1 MRVLISGASGLVGS
15 ALAERLS
22 ETGVQP
28 RRAADG
34 SEPGRVAPDGLLSGP
49 HQVVRLVRS
58 EPKSDTSEISRES
71 EIFWDPSAGQLSPR
85 ALEGFDAVVHLAG
98 ENIAQGR
105 WTAEKKARIRDSR
118 VQGTR
123 LLCGALAE
131 TARRPKVLVSASAV
145 GYYGDRGDE
154 ELHETSPPGSG
165 FLAEVCRAWEAATEP
180 SAAAGIRVVC
190 VRLGVVVARHGGALA
205 RMLPLFRFGLGGR
218 LGSGRQY
225 MSWIALAD
233 AVEAICHAIAT
244 ETLSG
249 PVNLVA
255 PNPVTNRQ
263 FTKALGRALHRPT
276 LFPAP
281 AFMLRLALG
290 EMADALLLS
299 SARVLPRRL
308 LATGFRFHAAHLENA
323 LTARRH

>member
-1 MRVLISGASGLVGS
+1 MRVLISGASGLIGS
-15 ALAERLS
+15 ALVQRL
-22 ETGVQP
+22 TGT
-28 RRAADG
+28 DD
-34 SEPGRVAPDGLLSGP
+34 EPGRHAPALI
-49 HQVVRLVRS
+49 VRLVRS
-58 EPKSDTSEISRES
+58 EPRPDTSEISRES
-71 EIFWDPSAGQLSPR
+71 EIFWDPSTGELDPP

-98 ENIAQGR
+98 ENIARGR
-105 WTAEKKARIRDSR
+105 WTAEKRARIRDSR
-118 VQGTR
+118 VRGTR

-154 ELHETSPPGSG
+154 DLDETSPAGSG
-165 FLAEVCRAWEAATEP
+165 FLADVCREWEAATEP
-180 SAAAGIRVVC
+180 AAAAGIRVVC
-190 VRLGVVVARHGGALA
+190 VRLGVVLARHGGALA
-205 RMLPLFRFGLGGR
+205 RMLPIFRFGLGGR

-225 MSWIALAD
+225 MSWIVLRD
-233 AVEAICHAIAT
+233 AVEAICHAIAV

-290 EMADALLLS
+290 EMADALLLA

-308 LATGFRFHAAHLENA
+308 LATGFRFHAAHLEDA
-323 LTARRH
+323 LTPRRH